1 LHFSLKI
8 IIVRKFR
15 PKLIHLIGFQK
26 KDELIRRTHEKMA
39 HWQALLQDIK
49 DENFS
54 MLFDAL
60 AVYED
65 DCRRQQGP
73 ILRNFVSAK
82 KHLFGSIFILQF
94 WTIYSKKNRW
104 TFQYYF
110 SVL

>member
-49 DENFS
+49 DS
-54 MLFDAL
+54 SQQQQPPA
-60 AVYED
+60 
-65 DCRRQQGP
+65 QGP
-73 ILRNFVSAK
+73 ILRNFVSAEK
-82 KHLFGSIFILQF
+82 
-94 WTIYSKKNRW
+94 
-104 TFQYYF
+104 F
-110 SVL
+110 S